1 MCRILAKTKDMPRE
15 QWLALRKQG
24 IGGSDAGAICGLNP
38 YVSPMDVYVNK
49 TSEFLPEDM
58 DNEAM
63 REGRDLEEYVA
74 RRFSEAT
81 GLKVRRANVMY
92 ASRKHSY
99 MIADVDRLVVGKE
112 DGLVGLEC
120 KTASPYS
127 ADKWKDGSVPAHYLA
142 QCYHYMAVL
151 GADAWYI
158 AVLIYGKEFKYVRIE
173 RDEDVIRNLVQ
184 IEGDFWENH
193 VQKNV
198 MPEPDGTEATE
209 SFINSYFSQSRE
221 LLSKPLI
228 GFDEKLNRREEIA
241 ELLDRLTQEK
251 RKIEQEVK
259 TYLEEAE
266 IAENE
271 NFFVSWKNSVS
282 KRIDAARL
290 KSEMPEVYEEFTK
303 PVQSRRLLIRAV

>member
-1 MCRILAKTKDMPRE
+1 MCRILAKTKDMPKE

-92 ASRKHSY
+92 ASREHPF
-99 MIADVDRLVVGKE
+99 MLADVDRLVVGKG

-127 ADKWKDGSVPAHYLA
+127 ADKWKDGAVPAHYLA

-151 GADAWYI
+151 GASAWYI
-158 AVLIYGKEFKYVRIE
+158 AVLIYGREFKYVRIE

-184 IEGDFWENH
+184 IERDFWENH
-193 VQKNV
+193 VQKNI
-198 MPEPDGTEATE
+198 MPEPDGSEATE
-209 SFINSYFSQSRE
+209 QFINSYFSRSRE

-241 ELLDRLTQEK
+241 ELLERLTQEK

-259 TYLEEAE
+259 TYLDEAE

-271 NFFVSWKNSVS
+271 NFFVSWKNSIS
-282 KRIDAARL
+282 NRIDAARL

>member
-15 QWLALRKQG
+15 EWLALRRNG

-38 YVSPMDVYVNK
+38 YTSAMDVYVNK
-49 TSEFLPEDM
+49 TSEDPQEDY

-63 REGRDLEEYVA
+63 REGRDLEDYVA
-74 RRFSEAT
+74 HRFSEAS

-92 ASRKHSY
+92 ASREHPF

-112 DGLVGLEC
+112 EGLLGLEC

-127 ADKWKDGSVPAHYLA
+127 ADKWKDDAVPAHYLA

-151 GADAWYI
+151 GASAWYI
-158 AVLIYGKEFKYVRIE
+158 AVIIYGREFKYVRIE
-173 RDEDVIRNLVQ
+173 RDEDIIQNLIR
-184 IEGDFWENH
+184 IEQDFWENH
-193 VQKNV
+193 VLQKV
-198 MPEPDGTEATE
+198 MPEPDGTEAAE
-209 SFINSYFSQSRE
+209 QFINSYFSQSRE
-221 LLSKPLI
+221 LLSKPLV
-228 GFDEKLNRREEIA
+228 GFDEKLNRRAEIA
-241 ELLDRLTQEK
+241 ELLDKLTVEK

-259 TYLEEAE
+259 TYLKEAE
-266 IAENE
+266 IAESE

-282 KRIDAARL
+282 NRIDSARL
-290 KSEMPEVYEEFTK
+290 KAEMPEVYEEFTK

>member
-1 MCRILAKTKDMPRE
+1 MCKILAKTKDMPRE
-15 QWLALRKQG
+15 EWLALRRNG

-38 YVSPMDVYVNK
+38 YTSAMDVYIDK
-49 TSEFLPEDM
+49 TSEDPPEDF

-63 REGRDLEEYVA
+63 REGRDLEDYVA
-74 RRFSEAT
+74 QRFSEAS

-92 ASRKHSY
+92 ASREHPC

-127 ADKWKDGSVPAHYLA
+127 AEKWKDGAVPAHYLA
-142 QCYHYMAVL
+142 QCHHYMAVL
-151 GADAWYI
+151 GASAWYI
-158 AVLIYGKEFKYVRIE
+158 AVIIYGREFKYVRIE
-173 RDEDVIRNLVQ
+173 RDEEIIQNLIR
-184 IEGDFWENH
+184 IEQDFWENH
-193 VQKNV
+193 VIQKV
-198 MPEPDGTEATE
+198 MPDPDGTEATE
-209 SFINSYFSQSRE
+209 QFINSYFAQSQE

-228 GFDEKLNRREEIA
+228 GFDDKLNRRAEIA
-241 ELLDRLTQEK
+241 ALLDELTVEK

-259 TYLEEAE
+259 TYLKEAE

-282 KRIDAARL
+282 NRIDSARL
-290 KSEMPEVYEEFTK
+290 KAEMPEVYEKFTK

>member
-1 MCRILAKTKDMPRE
+1 MCRIVAKTKDMPRE
-15 QWLALRKQG
+15 EWLALRKQG

-38 YVSPMDVYVNK
+38 YVSPMDVFVGK
-49 TSEFLPEDM
+49 TSESLPEDT

-63 REGRDLEEYVA
+63 REGRDLEDYVA
-74 RRFSEAT
+74 GRFSEAA

-92 ASRKHSY
+92 ASREHPF

-127 ADKWKDGSVPAHYLA
+127 ADKWKEGAVPAHYLA
-142 QCYHYMAVL
+142 QCHHYMAVL
-151 GADAWYI
+151 GASAWYI
-158 AVLIYGKEFKYVRIE
+158 AVLIYGREFKYVRIE
-173 RDEDVIRNLVQ
+173 RDEEIIRNLVQ
-184 IEGDFWENH
+184 IEQDFWENH
-193 VQKNV
+193 VLKNV
-198 MPEPDGTEATE
+198 MPEPDGTEATDQ
-209 SFINSYFSQSRE
+209 FINSYFVQSRE

-228 GFDEKLNRREEIA
+228 GFDEKLSRREEIA
-241 ELLDRLTQEK
+241 VLMEKLTQEK

-282 KRIDAARL
+282 KRIDSARL
-290 KSEMPEVYEEFTK
+290 KSEMPEMYEEFTR